1 MPVLGLLAMS
11 TVMAAAPT
19 GPSTWY
25 IGDDYPV
32 QAFER
37 RWEGATLFQLTVDP
51 SGKPVNCTIEQSS
64 GHELLDKR
72 ACSIAMKRARFMQA
86 LGSGGTP
93 AYGVYRTRLNWAI
106 DPAYFAQSEI
116 GPDFEVSLSKMP
128 DGSTGPVSIKYAV
141 EVDAAGNPVACNA
154 FPGSPLVLSEL
165 GCAKIKQDFRKT
177 VSTADG
183 RTVAAV
189 QTAWITFSE

>member
-1 MPVLGLLAMS
+1 MPVLSLLAMS
-11 TVMAAAPT
+11 SVMAAAPA

-25 IGDDYPV
+25 LADDYPV

-51 SGKPVNCTIEQSS
+51 NGKPVHCTIEVSS
-64 GHELLDKR
+64 GHEMLDKR

-86 LGSGGTP
+86 LSSSGTP
-93 AYGVYRTRLNWAI
+93 SYGVYRSRLNWAL

-116 GPDFEVSLSKMP
+116 GPDFEVSVSKLP
-128 DGSTGPVSIKYAV
+128 DGSTGPVSVKYAV
-141 EVDAAGNPVACNA
+141 EVDASGNPVACSA
-154 FPGSPLVLSEL
+154 FPGSHRALGEL
-165 GCAKIKQDFRKT
+165 GCEKLKKDYRKT
-177 VSTADG
+177 VSMPDG

-189 QTAWITFSE
+189 QTAWITFTP

>member
-1 MPVLGLLAMS
+1 MPLFELLAMS
-11 TVMAAAPT
+11 SVMAAAPT
-19 GPSTWY
+19 GSSVWFM
-25 IGDDYPV
+25 GEDYPI

-37 RWEGATLFQLTVDP
+37 RWEGATLFQLTVDTN
-51 SGKPVNCTIEQSS
+51 GKPVFCTIEASS
-64 GHELLDKR
+64 GHEMLDKR

-86 LGSGGTP
+86 MGSSGTP
-93 AYGVYRTRLNWAI
+93 TYGVYRTRLNWAL

-116 GPDFEVSLSKMP
+116 GPDFEVSVSKLP
-128 DGSTGPVSIKYAV
+128 ASATGPVSIKYAV

-154 FPGSPLVLSEL
+154 VPGSPMVLNEL
-165 GCAKIKQDFRKT
+165 GCAKIKQDYRKT
-177 VSTADG
+177 VSMPDG